1 MPRQRNWSSAKRAEQ
16 FRRELAVSW
25 LYCHQNVRKTVNYAE
40 DGAGYSVGVVSLPEG
55 VNSECVCVRV
65 RARVCVCVC
74 DRDIVRA

>member
-1 MPRQRNWSSAKRAEQ
+1 M
-16 FRRELAVSW
+16 
-25 LYCHQNVRKTVNYAE
+25 NYAE

-65 RARVCVCVC
+65 RARVCVC